1 MRINNDHSLL
11 DTRKYE
17 INFQDKTYETMFA
30 TSISD
35 NLLAQVDNERN
46 PQMVLDK
53 LKTTERGIMSY
64 QSTMKHVL

>member
-17 INFQDKTYETMFA
+17 IHFQDKTYETMFA

-64 QSTMKHVL
+64 QSTMKHAL

>member
-17 INFQDKTYETMFA
+17 IKFQDKTYETMFA

-64 QSTMKHVL
+64 QSTMKHAL